1 MRLLARIALVLL
13 LAGCAVEPFTV
24 SPLTLRGSPHAPP
37 PAASPMQGHVR
48 LPSCGQCHR

>member
-13 LAGCAVEPFTV
+13 LAGCAVEPVTV
-24 SPLTLRGSPHAPP
+24 SPLTLSSGPRPGFLAP
-37 PAASPMQGHVR
+37 SPMQAHVR